1 MPTIAAVVEAGGVG
15 EDGAGN
21 ELPREDGSGGGEVA
35 EVGEEHH
42 HLHSTE
48 RAPQAHGECPT
59 CSDRNQTRGTSEARD
74 EGRGTHRATGGH
86 QRGEH
91 GGGGGLH
98 SPSRRGSVVGGGCLH
113 YQARGPRGTSVATR
127 TASFGLD
134 SAQTKLGAA
143 ILFFSLQFFYST
155 IAWFSY
161 KKIYY
166 GMLCLVYF

>member
-1 MPTIAAVVEAGGVG
+1 MRDEAPTALLE
-15 EDGAGN
+15 
-21 ELPREDGSGGGEVA
+21 
-35 EVGEEHH
+35 
-42 HLHSTE
+42 
-48 RAPQAHGECPT
+48 
-59 CSDRNQTRGTSEARD
+59 GTSA
-74 EGRGTHRATGGH
+74 GSTAAAAASI
-86 QRGEH
+86 
-91 GGGGGLH
+91 L
-98 SPSRRGSVVGGGCLH
+98 RRGGDPWCLH

>member
-1 MPTIAAVVEAGGVG
+1 MAISMPTIAAVVEAGGVG

-59 CSDRNQTRGTSEARD
+59 CSDRNQTRGTSATSD

-98 SPSRRGSVVGGGCLH
+98 SPPSRRGSVVACWGAPAVSISG
-113 YQARGPRGTSVATR
+113 AWFAWTSVAVKVLGSTR
-127 TASFGLD
+127 P
-134 SAQTKLGAA
+134 K
-143 ILFFSLQFFYST
+143 
-155 IAWFSY
+155 
-161 KKIYY
+161 
-166 GMLCLVYF
+166 